1 MSIVCIYVH
10 SQQQEEKPVYLYTMA
25 SDGQTKESK
34 ALGLGLGR
42 FAPASQHGGPGVP
55 GWGQQR
61 AALAFRSLL
70 RARAARTALCHL
82 WLVSCLGFVVSVT
95 VQVSQQG
102 VAIGQ
107 SIRGQQ
113 LPDLLHRLLISH
125 FLLLQGPD

>member
-1 MSIVCIYVH
+1 MYICTQSTTRRKTSLPIH
-10 SQQQEEKPVYLYTMA
+10 N
-25 SDGQTKESK
+25 GFGWQTKERK

-42 FAPASQHGGPGVP
+42 LASASQRGCPGVP
-55 GWGQQR
+55 GGGQQR
-61 AALAFRSLL
+61 AAPSFRSLL

-82 WLVSCLGFVVSVT
+82 WLVSGLGFVVGVT

-107 SIRGQQ
+107 RIRGQQ
-113 LPDLLHRLLISH
+113 LPDLLHRLLISC